1 MTVAEETGA
10 ASLAN
15 PKQQAEGEATT
26 TNKDKGVDLTSAKA
40 LFEAVE
46 SSSKEDLDVSAP
58 EPSHRSV
65 SRPGLTHARARN
77 FPPFFSDRPTGAG
90 DIEGPRG

>member
-1 MTVAEETGA
+1 MTVAEETG

-26 TNKDKGVDLTSAKA
+26 TNKGVDLTSAKA

-46 SSSKEDLDVSAP
+46 SNSKEDLDVSP
-58 EPSHRSV
+58 HRTTHRSV
-65 SRPGLTHARARN
+65 SRLGLTLRAHAILPLI
-77 FPPFFSDRPTGAG
+77 FRPTGAG
-90 DIEGPRG
+90 DTEGPRG